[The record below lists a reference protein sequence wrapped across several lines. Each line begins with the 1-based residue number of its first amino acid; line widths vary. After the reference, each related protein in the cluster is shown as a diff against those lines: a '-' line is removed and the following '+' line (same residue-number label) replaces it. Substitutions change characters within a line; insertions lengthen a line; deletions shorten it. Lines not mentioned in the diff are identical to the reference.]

1 MPIGSISMKTS
12 ELFLAVKPSI
22 TITPKWSQKVLGT
35 NGAEKPVIFRLKRIA
50 GQWKIYDAIVEN
62 ISLVNNDRSQFD
74 RVFSKSSFDALKKM
88 LKEEA
93 G

>member
-1 MPIGSISMKTS
+1 
-12 ELFLAVKPSI
+12 
-22 TITPKWSQKVLGT
+22 
-35 NGAEKPVIFRLKRIA
+35 VIFRLKRIA

-88 LKEEA
+88 LKEKA